1 MNIPIGI
8 PSNYIASVNIPIV
21 IPSNYITSVN
31 ISIGML
37 SNYIASVNIPI
48 GMPFNYIASVI
59 FNRLVYFLI
68 FRKAHCLLV
77 ILAVSLLYFQN
88 TVKNFLNRL

>member
-31 ISIGML
+31 IS
-37 SNYIASVNIPI
+37 I